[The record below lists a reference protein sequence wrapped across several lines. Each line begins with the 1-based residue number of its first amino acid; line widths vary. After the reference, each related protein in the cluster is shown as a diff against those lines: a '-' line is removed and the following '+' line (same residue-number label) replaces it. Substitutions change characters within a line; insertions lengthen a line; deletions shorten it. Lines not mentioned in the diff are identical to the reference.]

1 MGRDGVR
8 GIAAVTLLAAWT
20 ASAAARADDLEIDLG
35 WDLGLTAGFGAAW
48 ITSEALKSHLAPDE
62 CRWCEANAFD
72 DAARDAFLWDDTD
85 AANTVSYVLG
95 FGLLPAMTLAVN
107 AASARDEG
115 RAVQGAEDLLLVA
128 EAVAL
133 SASVN
138 QLTKFLVG
146 RERPF
151 VHALPD
157 EWRGLTAKPADNNVS
172 FFSGHTTLA
181 FAVAVSGATVATLR
195 GYDSAPY
202 LWAIGGTM
210 ALATGWLRVAADRHY
225 LSDVLIGAAVGSLI
239 GWLVPWLHRTDRDED
254 TGVLS
259 RASIVAG
266 PDLMFAFA
274 F

>member
-1 MGRDGVR
+1 MRRRGVR
-8 GIAAVTLLAAWT
+8 GAAAVAVLTAWAAG
-20 ASAAARADDLEIDLG
+20 AAARADDLEIDLG
-35 WDLGLTAGFGAAW
+35 WDLGLTGGFGAAW
-48 ITSEALKSHLAPDE
+48 IATEALKSHLAPEE
-62 CRWCEANAFD
+62 CVWCGSNAFD
-72 DAARDAFLWDDTD
+72 DAARDAFLWADTD
-85 AANTVSYVLG
+85 AADATSGVLA
-95 FGLLPAMTLAVN
+95 FGLLPAITLAVN

-128 EAVAL
+128 EAAAL
-133 SASVN
+133 AASVN

-151 VHALPD
+151 VHALPE
-157 EWRGLTAKPADNNVS
+157 EWKGLTAKPDDNNLS

-210 ALATGWLRVAADRHY
+210 ALATGWLRIAADKHY

-239 GWLVPWLHRTDRDED
+239 GWLVPWLHRRDGDGEE
-254 TGVLS
+254 GILS

-266 PDLMFAFA
+266 PDISFAFA

>member
-1 MGRDGVR
+1 MRTRGVR
-8 GIAAVTLLAAWT
+8 GAAAVALLAAW
-20 ASAAARADDLEIDLG
+20 ASSAAARADDLEIDLG
-35 WDLGLTAGFGAAW
+35 WDLGLTGGFGAAW
-48 ITSEALKSHLAPDE
+48 IVSEALKSQLGPDE
-62 CRWCEANAFD
+62 CVWCEGNAFD

-85 AANTVSYVLG
+85 AADATSWVLG

-115 RAVQGAEDLLLVA
+115 HAVQGAEDLLLVA

-151 VHALPD
+151 VHALPE
-157 EWRGLTAKPADNNVS
+157 EWKDLTAKPEDNNLS

-225 LSDVLIGAAVGSLI
+225 LSDVLVGAAIGSLI
-239 GWLVPWLHRTDRDED
+239 GWLVPWLHRRSGDSEE
-254 TGVLS
+254 GVLS

-266 PDLMFAFA
+266 PDISFAFA